1 MSLGQLER
9 QGLLEAGKALSLTER
24 GLRARDEQ
32 SAIAAAVEGS
42 WAPEVAAAADALLA
56 DTQALGAGLRPHPE
70 GWRAHP
76 PYLAQTTAVLAD
88 PRGSLPHFPMVLHRG
103 GYPDGS

>member
-1 MSLGQLER
+1 
-9 QGLLEAGKALSLTER
+9 
-24 GLRARDEQ
+24 
-32 SAIAAAVEGS
+32 VEGS
-42 WAPEVAAAADALLA
+42 WDPEVAVAAGALLA
-56 DTQALGAGLRPHPE
+56 DTEALSAGLRPHAE

-76 PYLAQTTAVLAD
+76 PYLAQTKAVLAD